1 MKNTRSG
8 DPFVVAAGRVKTIAW
23 VIAEN
28 VVFDRVTGTIKY
40 DPIHGDGGKSVE
52 IGRRDLVC
60 LDEAEV
66 KLDLRVEARIVR

>member
-1 MKNTRSG
+1 MQNARGWDS
-8 DPFVVAAGRVKTIAW
+8 FVIASGRVKAIAW

-28 VVFDRVTGTIKY
+28 VVFDGVSGTIEY

-52 IGRRDLVC
+52 IGRRDLVS
-60 LDEAEV
+60 LYEAEV